1 MSVLFATHKAINKI
15 IQVLASAPLRVQLC
29 YNVDGFYERLSIPGT
44 INNYD
49 RENELGRRLLEVNR
63 QAFAQRY
70 GEPENADDEFRIEQ
84 MRKHVESYV
93 YDPATGI
100 KMVGIAGENNEQYRL
115 VVAYMQICFWQYQV
129 SDLPDISSTVL
140 WKELS
145 DLKENLAFHLI
156 KKLPG
161 GEVWG

>member
-1 MSVLFATHKAINKI
+1 MSVLFATHKAINEI
-15 IQVLASAPLRVQLC
+15 IQVLASPLLRVQMC
-29 YNVDGFYERLSIPGT
+29 YNVDDFYERLSIPGT

-49 RENELGRRLLEVNR
+49 RENEFGRRLLEVNR
-63 QAFAQRY
+63 KAFAQRY
-70 GEPENADDEFRIEQ
+70 GEPEDADDELRIEQ
-84 MRKHVESYV
+84 MQKHVASYV
-93 YDPATGI
+93 YDPATGR
-100 KMVGIAGENNEQYRL
+100 KMVGDAAGNDSQYRL
-115 VVAYMQICFWQYQV
+115 VAAYMQICFWQYQV